1 MATRDDF
8 VHLHL
13 HTEYSLL
20 DGANRTAELFAAA
33 EKYGMSAVG
42 LTDHGNMFGALEFY
56 RQGKETGI
64 KPILGCELYVAPGSR
79 FDRSSTHGISDASYH
94 LTAIAKNYQGYRN
107 LVKLVTAGYLEGFYY
122 RPRIDKELLAKHRD
136 GLIILSGCLSGEVLN
151 FLANGQ
157 AERAREVASWYKEQF
172 GDGNYF
178 LEVQRHDLDGEPA
191 FNEALMRLGRDLD
204 IPLVATNDCHYLKVA
219 DAEAHD
225 VLLCIQTGK
234 SLSDPKRFAFSTPDF
249 YFKSPQEMAERFRDI
264 PGAVERTI
272 AISEMCDLD
281 IPLGE
286 THLPRY
292 QVPAGYTLDSYLETT
307 VYERLRQ
314 RLKLA
319 ERRGQRLTP
328 ELIRAYEQR
337 AAHELQV
344 IQQMGYSGYF
354 LIVWDFI
361 DYAKRQGIP
370 VGPGRGSAAGSVVA
384 YALGITELDPLQYN
398 LLFERFLN
406 PERVTLPDIDIDFCQ
421 ERRDEVI
428 EYVTQKY
435 GKENVAQIITFGTM
449 MAKAVIRD
457 VGRTLDIPY
466 GEVDRIAKL
475 VPNRLNI
482 TLADALKEEP
492 KLREIEQ
499 QGGQMTRL
507 MSTAQALEGLVR
519 HASTHAAGVV
529 ISPEPLTEYLPLYKG
544 NKGEVVT
551 QYAMEDIEQ
560 LGLLKMDFL
569 GLRTL
574 TVLHNTLRLIG
585 DSYQTE
591 LTLEDIPLEDTKTYQ
606 LLSDARTFGVFQL
619 ESQGLRDILRKLK
632 PTVFEDLIA
641 LVALYRPG
649 PLGSGMIDDF
659 IQRKHGKAKVEY
671 LLPELEP
678 ILKETYGII
687 VYQEQVMQIASTIAG
702 FSLGLA
708 DLLRRAMGKKK
719 PEVMAE
725 QREIFLKGALEHGF
739 DQKKAEEL
747 FDLMAYF
754 AGYGFNKSHSAAYA
768 LIAYWTAFLKAHYPR
783 AYMAALLTSEVQNT
797 DKVIRYI
804 NESREMGISILS
816 PDVNDSYRDFRVV
829 GEHIRFGLAAV
840 KNVGDNAI
848 EAIITA
854 REEDGTFS
862 SLFEF
867 CQRVNLK
874 VMNRRV
880 IESLIKCGA
889 FDTTGETRAQMM
901 ASLDDCLEA
910 GQKRQRDREDGQISM
925 FDGIEETIQPLPRL
939 RSASVPEWEES
950 QLLAAEK
957 EVIGFYITGHPLT
970 RYERQLRL
978 YALANTQTLGEFQ
991 DGDKVSVGGMVF
1003 KTRLQTTRKGD
1014 RMAFVTLEDVQGQVD
1029 VIIFPEVY
1037 KEFGAALEMTD
1048 QPVLVRGIV
1057 DWGDDNPKI
1066 IADRIV
1072 PLAEAAERL
1081 SPQVHINLHTL
1092 GLTRDILGQL
1102 KGVLQAAPGGS
1113 PVYLH
1118 LLFPNEREVVL
1129 LSEERLQVA
1138 PSEVLVQNIES
1149 LFGQEV
1155 VHFE

>member
-1 MATRDDF
+1 MATREDF

-20 DGANRTAELFAAA
+20 DGANRISELFATAST
-33 EKYGMSAVG
+33 YGMSAMG

-56 RQGKETGI
+56 RKGEETGI
-64 KPILGCELYVAPGSR
+64 KPILGCELYIAPGSR
-79 FDRSSTHGISDASYH
+79 FDRSSTQGISDASYH
-94 LTAIAKNYQGYRN
+94 LTALAKDYQGYRN
-107 LVKLVTAGYLEGFYY
+107 LIKLVTAGYLEGFYY

-136 GLIILSGCLSGEVLN
+136 GLIILSGCLSGEVLH

-157 AERAREVASWYKEQF
+157 EDRAREAARWYEELC
-172 GDGNYF
+172 GEGNYF

-191 FNEALMRLGRDLD
+191 FNEALSRLGRDLD
-204 IPLVATNDCHYLKVA
+204 IPLVATNDCHYLRAA
-219 DAEAHD
+219 DAAAHD

-234 SLSDPKRFAFSTPDF
+234 TLSDPKRFAFSSPDF

-264 PGAVERTI
+264 PGAVEQTLAI
-272 AISEMCDLD
+272 AESCHLE
-281 IPLGE
+281 IPLGQ

-292 QVPAGYTLDSYLETT
+292 QVPSGYTLDSYLETL

-314 RLKLA
+314 RLQA
-319 ERRGQRLTP
+319 MEQRGQRLAP
-328 ELIRAYEQR
+328 DLIRAYEQR
-337 AAHELQV
+337 AAHELAV

-361 DYAKRQGIP
+361 DYAKSQGIP

-384 YALGITELDPLQYN
+384 YALSITELDPLRYN

-457 VGRTLDIPY
+457 VGRALDIPY

-482 TLADALKEEP
+482 TLADALKEEAR
-492 KLREIEQ
+492 LREIPE
-499 QGGQMTRL
+499 QGGQMARL
-507 MSTAQALEGLVR
+507 MATAQALEGLVR

-529 ISPEPLTEYLPLYKG
+529 ISPEPLSEYLPLYKG
-544 NKGEVVT
+544 GKGEVVT
-551 QYAMEDIEQ
+551 QYAMEDIEE

-574 TVLHNTLRLIG
+574 TVLHNTLQLIK
-585 DSYQTE
+585 DSHSME
-591 LTLEDIPLEDTKTYQ
+591 ITLEGIPLDDGATYQ
-606 LLSDARTFGVFQL
+606 LLSEARTFGVFQL

-632 PTVFEDLIA
+632 PSVFEDLIA

-687 VYQEQVMQIASTIAG
+687 VYQEQVMQIASSIAG
-702 FSLGLA
+702 FSLGKA

-725 QREIFLKGALEHGF
+725 QREAFLKGALEHRF
-739 DQKKAEEL
+739 DQKKAAEL
-747 FDLMAYF
+747 FELMAYF

-768 LIAYWTAFLKAHYPR
+768 LIAYWTAYLKAHHPR
-783 AYMAALLTSEVQNT
+783 EYMAALLTSEVQNT

-816 PDVNDSYRDFRVV
+816 PDVNDSFRDFRVV
-829 GEHIRFGLAAV
+829 GEAIRFGLAAV
-840 KNVGDNAI
+840 KNVGDGAI
-848 EAIITA
+848 EAIIEA
-854 REEDGTFS
+854 REAGGPFA
-862 SLFEF
+862 SLFDF

-874 VMNRRV
+874 VVNRRV

-889 FDTTGETRAQMM
+889 FDTTNETRAQKM
-901 ASLDDCLEA
+901 ACLDDYLDA

-925 FDGIEETIQPLPRL
+925 FDDADGALQPMLSPR
-939 RSASVPEWEES
+939 RPSIPEWEES
-950 QLLAAEK
+950 QLLACEK
-957 EVIGFYITGHPLT
+957 EVLGFYITGHPLA
-970 RYERQLRL
+970 RYGRQLRL
-978 YALANTQTLGEFQ
+978 YTTANTETLGAFR
-991 DGDKVSVGGMVF
+991 DGDKVSLGGVVF
-1003 KTRLQTTRKGD
+1003 KSRLQTTRKGD

-1029 VIIFPEVY
+1029 VIMFPEVY
-1037 KEFGAALEMTD
+1037 KEYGAALEID
-1048 QPVLVRGIV
+1048 QPVLVRGVV
-1057 DWGDDNPKI
+1057 DWDEDSPKI

-1072 PLAEAAERL
+1072 PLAEASGRL
-1081 SPQVHINLHTL
+1081 SPQVHIDLQTL
-1092 GLTRDILGQL
+1092 GLTHDLLSQLRSILE
-1102 KGVLQAAPGGS
+1102 ASPGPS

-1118 LLFPNEREVVL
+1118 LLFPDEHEVVL
-1129 LSEERLQVA
+1129 LPEERLQVV
-1138 PSEVLVQNIES
+1138 PSEQLVHHIEA

>member
-1 MATRDDF
+1 MATREDF

-20 DGANRTAELFAAA
+20 DGANRISELFATASA
-33 EKYGMSAVG
+33 YGMSAVG
-42 LTDHGNMFGALEFY
+42 LTDHGNMFGALEYY
-56 RQGKETGI
+56 RRGEETGI
-64 KPILGCELYVAPGSR
+64 KPILGCELYIAPGSR
-79 FDRSSTHGISDASYH
+79 FDRSSTQGISDASYH
-94 LTAIAKNYQGYRN
+94 LTALAKDYQGYRN
-107 LVKLVTAGYLEGFYY
+107 LIKLVTAGYLEGFYY

-136 GLIILSGCLSGEVLN
+136 GLIILSGCLSGEVLH
-151 FLANGQ
+151 FLAHGQ
-157 AERAREVASWYKEQF
+157 EDRAREAARWYKELCGE
-172 GDGNYF
+172 GDYF

-191 FNEALMRLGRDLD
+191 FNEALSRLSRDLD
-204 IPLVATNDCHYLKVA
+204 IPLVATNDCHYLRA
-219 DAEAHD
+219 GDAGAHD

-234 SLSDPKRFAFSTPDF
+234 TLSDPKRFAFSSPDF

-264 PGAVERTI
+264 PGAVEQTLAI
-272 AISEMCDLD
+272 AERCHLE
-281 IPLGE
+281 IPLGQ

-292 QVPAGYTLDSYLETT
+292 QVPSGYTLDSYLESL
-307 VYERLRQ
+307 VDERLRQ
-314 RLKLA
+314 RLRTM
-319 ERRGQRLTP
+319 ERHGQRLTP
-328 ELIRAYEQR
+328 DRIRAYEQR
-337 AAHELQV
+337 AAHELTV

-361 DYAKRQGIP
+361 DYAKSHGVP
-370 VGPGRGSAAGSVVA
+370 VGPGRGSAAGSLVA
-384 YALGITELDPLQYN
+384 YALGITELDPLRYN

-457 VGRTLDIPY
+457 VGRALDIPY

-492 KLREIEQ
+492 RLREISE
-499 QGGQMTRL
+499 QGGQMARL
-507 MSTAQALEGLVR
+507 MATAQALEGLIR

-529 ISPEPLTEYLPLYKG
+529 ISPQPLTEYLPLYKG
-544 NKGEVVT
+544 GKGEVVT
-551 QYAMEDIEQ
+551 QYAMEDIEH

-574 TVLHNTLRLIG
+574 TVLHNTLQLIK
-585 DSYQTE
+585 DSHGTE
-591 LTLEDIPLEDTKTYQ
+591 IALEGIPLEDGTTYQ
-606 LLSDARTFGVFQL
+606 LLSEARTFGVFQL

-632 PTVFEDLIA
+632 PSLFEDLIA

-659 IQRKHGKAKVEY
+659 IQRKHGKAKVAY

-678 ILKETYGII
+678 ILQETYGII
-687 VYQEQVMQIASTIAG
+687 VYQEQVMQIASAIAG
-702 FSLGLA
+702 FSLGKA

-725 QREIFLKGALEHGF
+725 QREAFLKGALEHGF

-747 FDLMAYF
+747 FELMAYF

-768 LIAYWTAFLKAHYPR
+768 LIAYWTAYLKAHYPR
-783 AYMAALLTSEVQNT
+783 EYMAALLTSEVQNT

-804 NESREMGISILS
+804 NESREMGIGILS
-816 PDVNDSYRDFRVV
+816 PDVNDSFRDFRVV

-848 EAIITA
+848 EAVIAA
-854 REEDGTFS
+854 RQAGGPFT
-862 SLFEF
+862 SLGDF

-874 VMNRRV
+874 VVNRRV

-889 FDTTGETRAQMM
+889 FDTAGETRAQMM
-901 ASLDDCLEA
+901 AGLDDYLDA

-925 FDGIEETIQPLPRL
+925 FDDMQEALQPMLSPHKP
-939 RSASVPEWEES
+939 SIPEWEES
-950 QLLAAEK
+950 QLLACEK
-957 EVIGFYITGHPLT
+957 EVLGFYITGHPLA
-970 RYERQLRL
+970 RYARQLRL
-978 YALANTQTLGEFQ
+978 YTTADTHTLGECR
-991 DGDKVSVGGMVF
+991 DGDRVSLGGVVF
-1003 KTRLQTTRKGD
+1003 KSRLQTTRKGD

-1029 VIIFPEVY
+1029 VIVFPEVY
-1037 KEFGAALEMTD
+1037 KEYGAALEID
-1048 QPVLVRGIV
+1048 QPVLVRGVV
-1057 DWGDDNPKI
+1057 DWDEDSPKI

-1072 PLAEAAERL
+1072 PLAEASGRL
-1081 SPQVHINLHTL
+1081 SPQVHIDLQSL
-1092 GLTRDILGQL
+1092 GLTRDMLSQLRAILE
-1102 KGVLQAAPGGS
+1102 ASPGPS

-1118 LLFPNEREVVL
+1118 LLFPNEHEVVL
-1129 LSEERLQVA
+1129 LPEARLQVA
-1138 PSEVLVQNIES
+1138 PSEQLVHHIEA